1 MHHESLSTVQHLFL
15 PSLYALQVLA
25 EVRWLSTVQYDW
37 PVWNALYST
46 VVLEDVP
53 LVAFMYLVFTCM
65 PGESWCRRLG
75 SLLCSCGIFW
85 ALFNSPISWFC
96 IFFVFLR
103 CRFFQNIVNKER
115 RRPVRFRHSNS
126 YDVDKM
132 EYLCPLCEGLSNS
145 VIPII
150 PYLPTL
156 QREGWVCPFFNNCHP
171 HHPIFTHSTTWGVS
185 VSFL

>member
-1 MHHESLSTVQHLFL
+1 MECSEQYSG
-15 PSLYALQVLA
+15 
-25 EVRWLSTVQYDW
+25 VR
-37 PVWNALYST
+37 
-46 VVLEDVP
+46 DVP

-65 PGESWCRRLG
+65 PGESWHRRLG
-75 SLLCSCGIFW
+75 SLLRSCGIFW

-96 IFFVFLR
+96 IFFGFSW

-156 QREGWVCPFFNNCHP
+156 QSEGWVCPFCNNSVIPIIPYLPTLQHEGWVCPFCNNSVTPHP
-171 HHPIFTHSTTWGVS
+171 VFTHSTTWGVS